1 MIEIAHSAG
10 EGSLARGTARG
21 DGSAP
26 ILKANGWRWSGS
38 IGAWY
43 QPQSRDREPRI
54 QALENTRNQLI
65 AAGLETQL
73 EIDFARRTPDD
84 VERDREDRAG
94 QRADRLGKRAEAA
107 ARAST
112 EADARSRQIS
122 AGIPLG
128 QPILVGHHSE
138 SRHRRDLESID
149 RATRVAIDADQVA
162 RENERRAQLAAS
174 EGARRRDPL
183 QVARRIANLEREE
196 RKLRRS
202 ISGYTNALG
211 DIFKPASG
219 AYRDR
224 LERELQTA
232 TEQLAYW
239 QRVRQAQVDAGQV
252 TNYSRETIAK
262 GDSVQYRGRWYEV
275 VRANPKSVS
284 VRSQVGGSWTDTLPY
299 AELTGHRPAGI

>member
-1 MIEIAHSAG
+1 MIEITHSAA
-10 EGSLARGTARG
+10 EGSLARGTAKG

-38 IGAWY
+38 IAAWY

-54 QALENTRNQLI
+54 QVLEHTRDQL
-65 AAGLETQL
+65 AGAGLEAQL
-73 EIDFARRTPDD
+73 EIDFARRSTDD
-84 VERDREDRAG
+84 VERDREERAG
-94 QRADRLGKRAEAA
+94 YRADRLGKRAETA
-107 ARAST
+107 ARVSE

-122 AGIPLG
+122 AGIPFG

-138 SRHRRDLESID
+138 SRHRRDLERID

-174 EGARRRDPL
+174 ESARRRDPL

-202 ISGYTNALG
+202 IDGYTNTLG
-211 DIFKPASG
+211 DIFKPAAG
-219 AYRDR
+219 TYRDR

-232 TEQLAYW
+232 TDQLAYW
-239 QRVRQAQVDAGQV
+239 RRVRHAQVDAGQA
-252 TNYSRETIAK
+252 TDYSQETIAK
-262 GDSVQYRGRWYEV
+262 GDGVQYRGRWYEV

-299 AELTGHRPAGI
+299 AELTGHRPAGS